1 MEVEVDPRRC
11 CASGMCA
18 LTAPAVFDQDET
30 TGTVVLLSA
39 RPPEDTWDSV
49 WEAADS
55 CPAGAISVSD

>member
-18 LTAPAVFDQDET
+18 LTAPAVFDQDAT
-30 TGTVVLLSA
+30 TGTVVLLSPA
-39 RPPEDTWDSV
+39 PPEDTWDSV

-55 CPAGAISVSD
+55 CPAGAISVTD